1 MAERKESYPFG
12 NNRTVRNRLLAIG
25 KLVLAVA
32 IIAAVGQR
40 FYLDLLELDLN
51 TLTIRPGWLILSGVL
66 YVLGL
71 GFSSAFWYRLL
82 RIFGQRPQIL
92 ATMRAYYVG
101 QLGKYVPGKAWA
113 LLLRSVLIRG
123 PDVHLGVAAI
133 TAFYEVLTTMAAGML
148 LAVCISIFQPPSI
161 PGLTWSPL
169 YAGLLLLLCL
179 LALPLVPAIFNRL
192 VSRLAARFQ
201 ASASAKL
208 SSLRT
213 STLAGGLVL
222 TGAGWL
228 LLSAGLWATLQGVL
242 PEPPDLTPALGLQ
255 CAVSLSLAYVGGFLA
270 IVVPGGVGVREVILR
285 ELLAGLAPTAHVALA
300 VVVLRLV
307 WTAADVIM
315 AATLYGMPLLPN
327 PVSSAKK
334 E

>member
-1 MAERKESYPFG
+1 MAERKEPYPFG
-12 NNRTVRNRLLAIG
+12 NSRTARGRLLAIG
-25 KLVLAVA
+25 KLILAVA
-32 IIAAVGQR
+32 IIAAVGRR
-40 FYLDLLELDLN
+40 FYLDLLELDRN
-51 TLTIRPGWLILSGVL
+51 TLTIRPGWLILSGAL
-66 YVLGL
+66 YVVGL

-82 RIFGQRPQIL
+82 HTFGQRARMF

-123 PDVHLGVAAI
+123 PDVHLGAAAI
-133 TAFYEVLTTMAAGML
+133 TAFYEVLTSMAAGML

-161 PGLTWSPL
+161 PGLVWSPL
-169 YAGLLLLLCL
+169 YSVLLLLCL

-192 VSRLAARFQ
+192 ASRLASRFK
-201 ASASAKL
+201 ASESSKL

-213 STLAGGLVL
+213 GTLAGGLVL

-228 LLSAGLWATLQGVL
+228 FLSAGLWATLQGVL
-242 PEPPDLTPALGLQ
+242 PEPPGLTAALGLQ

-285 ELLAGLAPTAHVALA
+285 ELLAGLAPAAHVALA

-315 AATLYGMPLLPN
+315 AAMLYGLPLLPN